1 VRRGLD
7 WTTCWRVSCHPFS
20 RRRLGVMLESHGL
33 QLHSLSSAPSTYL
46 AKGHE
51 ARITVGCPLV
61 RSAAWCPVG
70 KKDNMVLRRSREVC
84 SIFKYLTLLSA
95 YWHNYLYHTNRGLRS
110 VIAQSLRQ
118 RLTTIFLKQT
128 FGSNPAMTFA
138 QTAIMKTSTCYRPR
152 TGGEIDDAQPRDGH

>member
-1 VRRGLD
+1 MLAPSERKVRGVWQRIRTSILNEAANGLLIRTPGPPEALSTPSSRTYVISPTTIIAAVCLRHRNVRRGLD

-51 ARITVGCPLV
+51 ARMTVGCPLI

-95 YWHNYLYHTNRGLRS
+95 YWHNYL
-110 VIAQSLRQ
+110 
-118 RLTTIFLKQT
+118 
-128 FGSNPAMTFA
+128 
-138 QTAIMKTSTCYRPR
+138 
-152 TGGEIDDAQPRDGH
+152 